1 VKCPKMVYD
10 EIVNGNDLL
19 ADWFKERAD
28 RGLCEPTSD
37 AVWAA
42 SVLISDHVVNAYQDR
57 KSRRFLSGADAMV
70 LACAKAMGKDGV
82 VVSHESL
89 RKQESIVKI
98 PAVCNALGIE
108 KISWFQMLNRLG
120 DYRG

>member
-1 VKCPKMVYD
+1 
-10 EIVNGNDLL
+10 
-19 ADWFKERAD
+19 
-28 RGLCEPTSD
+28 
-37 AVWAA
+37 
-42 SVLISDHVVNAYQDR
+42 
-57 KSRRFLSGADAMV
+57 MV
-70 LACAKAMGKDGV
+70 LAHAMAMGKDGV

-89 RKQESIVKI
+89 RKQETVVKI